1 MGGPCLSGPEP
12 GQGLLGAEVGA
23 NCGGYGKAR
32 GCGLAVMGWEVDAV
46 PKRHASRSVVAE
58 SVRAPGAAMP
68 PVSAARRAVDSGS
81 RSSPGRLEVRARR
94 GKGLLASDEVR
105 LSRRIRRGACD
116 VRYDPDTYTIHLTP
130 SAALCADTVYAVWRA
145 DLSGVPSRP
154 GAEGLP
160 VEPFLVE
167 FRTVGSEPRRPSPA
181 LPCGTDGPAALGT
194 QLPHRVGPRLVES
207 SPALGAVNV
216 PTDTEVS
223 LRFDQPLDAATV
235 SDRSIGLRDVEAFR
249 LLVEA
254 NMGLV
259 HQAAGHYSRHGYP
272 FDDLVQA
279 GTLGLIRAV
288 ERFDPER
295 GNRFS
300 TFSVWWIQQSIQRA
314 LGLLSPCVR
323 VPDHVGEL
331 LERASRT
338 EEALTHQYGR
348 TPSLAEV
355 AREVGASES
364 SLGRLRFAQSPP
376 VSLDRPIGDENEVSL
391 AEFLPDPVASGPD
404 QAALTA
410 LGVHA
415 LRAAVDS
422 LPAQQRQVILLR
434 FGLFDQVERT
444 LAEVGALLGLSR
456 ERVRQIEVKA
466 LQRLRGRMAVTAD
479 PSLS

>member
-1 MGGPCLSGPEP
+1 
-12 GQGLLGAEVGA
+12 
-23 NCGGYGKAR
+23 
-32 GCGLAVMGWEVDAV
+32 
-46 PKRHASRSVVAE
+46 
-58 SVRAPGAAMP
+58 
-68 PVSAARRAVDSGS
+68 
-81 RSSPGRLEVRARR
+81 
-94 GKGLLASDEVR
+94 VR
-105 LSRRIRRGACD
+105 LSRRVLRGACA
-116 VRYDPDTYTIHLTP
+116 VRYDADTFTIHLVP
-130 SAALCADTVYAVWRA
+130 SAALSADTLYAVWRG
-145 DLSGVPSRP
+145 DLAGLPAGP
-154 GAEGLP
+154 GADGPP
-160 VEPFLVE
+160 VEPFVLE
-167 FRTVGSEPRRPSPA
+167 FRTAGGEPRRPNPTPPYGSDD
-181 LPCGTDGPAALGT
+181 LAALGT
-194 QLPHRVGPRLVES
+194 GLPRRLGPRVVES
-207 SPALGAVNV
+207 SPGPGAIDVRADV
-216 PTDTEVS
+216 EVS
-223 LRFDQPLDAATV
+223 LRFDQPLDPTSI
-235 SDRSIGLRDVEAFR
+235 SDRTIGLRDVEAFR

-314 LGLLSPCVR
+314 LGLFSPCVR

-348 TPSLAEV
+348 PPSLAEV

-391 AEFLPDPVASGPD
+391 AEFLPDPVASDPN
-404 QAALTA
+404 QAALAA

-415 LRAAVDS
+415 LRSAVDS

-456 ERVRQIEVKA
+456 ERVRQIEVRA
-466 LQRLRGRMAVTAD
+466 LQQLRGRMAVAAD

>member
-1 MGGPCLSGPEP
+1 
-12 GQGLLGAEVGA
+12 
-23 NCGGYGKAR
+23 
-32 GCGLAVMGWEVDAV
+32 MGWEVDAV
-46 PKRHASRSVVAE
+46 PRQHASRTVVAE
-58 SVRAPGAAMP
+58 SVKTLGASITPVPAAHRAAGC
-68 PVSAARRAVDSGS
+68 GH
-81 RSSPGRLEVRARR
+81 RSSPRRLELRARR
-94 GKGLLASDEVR
+94 GKGLLAADEVR
-105 LSRRIRRGACD
+105 LSRRIRRGACS
-116 VRYDPDTYTIHLTP
+116 VRYDPDTCTIHLIP
-130 SAALCADTVYAVWRA
+130 SAPLRADTLYAVWRA
-145 DLSGVPSRP
+145 DLTGIPSGP

-160 VEPFLVE
+160 VEPFILE
-167 FRTVGSEPRRPSPA
+167 FRTAGNAPRRPNAP
-181 LPCGTDGPAALGT
+181 LPCGTDGPAALGG
-194 QLPHRVGPRLVES
+194 QLPHRMGPRLIES
-207 SPALGAVNV
+207 SPVLGAVDV
-216 PTDTEVS
+216 PTDIEVS
-223 LRFDQPLDAATV
+223 LKFDQPLDATTV

-279 GTLGLIRAV
+279 GTLGLIRAI

-300 TFSVWWIQQSIQRA
+300 TFSVWWIQQSMQRA

-355 AREVGASES
+355 AREIGASES

-391 AEFLPDPVASGPD
+391 AEFLPDPGASGPD
-404 QAALTA
+404 QAAVTA